1 MPIYEAVLKMGGIT
15 AETVDEDSF
24 YKKKKK
30 TNSLKLSI
38 WISFRNPRNYS
49 KLYINLS
56 VYIGF

>member
-1 MPIYEAVLKMGGIT
+1 MGGIT